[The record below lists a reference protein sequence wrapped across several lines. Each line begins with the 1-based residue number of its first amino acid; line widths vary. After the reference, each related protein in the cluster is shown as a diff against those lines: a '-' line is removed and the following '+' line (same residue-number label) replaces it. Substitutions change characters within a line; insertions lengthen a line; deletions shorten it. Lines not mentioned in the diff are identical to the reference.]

1 MMNKPEQPQI
11 GMTFSRKLMPQID
24 SIENFLKHLDQ
35 QIIAHRQVK
44 VDPRDLKST
53 QSEFNMDKVNQM
65 PSRKGPSGVIIS
77 NDNYIL
83 DGHHRW
89 LAHHRD
95 GADISVIQ
103 VDLPILELIHTTRC
117 MPNNVLGAVKSV
129 VKESLAKKNTK

>member
-1 MMNKPEQPQI
+1 MDKSEQPQI

-35 QIIAHRQVK
+35 QIIAHRQVTI
-44 VDPRDLKST
+44 DPRDLKST
-53 QSEFNMDKVNQM
+53 QSEFDMKKVSEM

-77 NDNYIL
+77 KDNYIL

-95 GADISVIQ
+95 GAKMCVVQ
-103 VDLPILELIHTTRC
+103 VDLPILDLVHTARR
-117 MPNNVLGAVKSV
+117 MPNNVLGAVKTV

>member
-1 MMNKPEQPQI
+1 MNKPEQPQI

-24 SIENFLKHLDQ
+24 SLENFLKHLDS
-35 QIIAHRQVK
+35 QIVAHRQVT
-44 VDPRDLKST
+44 VDPRDLKAT
-53 QSEFNMDKVNQM
+53 QSEFDMKKVAEM
-65 PSRKGPSGVIIS
+65 TSRKGPCGVIIS

-95 GADISVIQ
+95 GASMRVVQ
-103 VDLPILELIHTTRC
+103 VDLPILELVHTTRR